1 MTPQAQ
7 IHNLE
12 TRNRYLQSAL
22 SVISGRMGEL
32 STLVIE
38 FGDDPKIK
46 QHVQARRAEIMKHE
60 KQFIDELKNN
70 NTQIYNLKKEL
81 A

>member
-7 IHNLE
+7 LHNLKI
-12 TRNRYLQSAL
+12 RNRNLQSAL

-46 QHVQARRAEIMKHE
+46 QHVQERRAEIQKQE
-60 KQFIDELKNN
+60 KQFIDELQKNN
-70 NTQIYNLKKEL
+70 TEIYNLEKEL